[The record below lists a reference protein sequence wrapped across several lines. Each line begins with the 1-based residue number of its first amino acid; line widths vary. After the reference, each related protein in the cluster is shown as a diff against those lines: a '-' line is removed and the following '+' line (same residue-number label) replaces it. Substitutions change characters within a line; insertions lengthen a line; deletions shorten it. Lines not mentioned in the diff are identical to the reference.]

1 MGTTFSKTLS
11 LMAYEN
17 NLTKDITD
25 DYYLRAKTEKK
36 SLGTKEIAEEVAARQ
51 GKYEAGEIEMLMNVM
66 MEVMADAVSSGY
78 IVSTPLCMI
87 QPTATGVVMKAD
99 LSKAP
104 DPKVVKVYASCTQG
118 ALLRQAMGRTKLEI
132 FTQPAVVGP
141 LLNGAVSTRTEADG
155 TTRAR
160 LEAGEMCMLTGRNLK
175 LAGTNP
181 AVGITL
187 TSVADPE
194 KTVHIS
200 MDRVS
205 PNEPKRLQFV
215 IPAEV
220 TEGLWRVTVTT
231 QQGSGSSTIL
241 KEPRSFELETP
252 LRIGTDGSGDGDIVD
267 DPTA

>member
-1 MGTTFSKTLS
+1 MATTFSKTLS

-17 NLTKDITD
+17 NLTKDIPD

-51 GKYEAGEIEMLMNVM
+51 GKYDAGEIEMLMNQM
-66 MEVMADAVSSGY
+66 MEVMADAVASGY
-78 IVSTPLCMI
+78 IVSTPLCLI
-87 QPTATGVVMKAD
+87 QPMATGSVLKAD

-118 ALLRQAMGRTKLEI
+118 SLLRQAMGRTKLEI

-155 TTRAR
+155 VTRAP
-160 LEAGEMCMLTGRNLK
+160 LAAGEMCMLTGRNLK
-175 LAGTNP
+175 LAGTDP
-181 AVGITL
+181 KVGITL

-194 KTVHIS
+194 KTVHIG

-220 TEGLWRVTVTT
+220 GEGLWRVTVTS
-231 QQGSGSSTIL
+231 QYSNGNALL
-241 KEPRSFELETP
+241 KEPRSFEMETP
-252 LRIGTDGSGDGDIVD
+252 LRIGTDEEGGIVD